1 MRHALPG
8 TSRWRLIPL
17 IAALVGILVGG
28 AGAVA
33 ATNAAAATGVA
44 ERPATR
50 PVPRNAM
57 DAVAAMQPGWGPS
70 NTLDAIPNE
79 TAWGNPPISE
89 ALLDS
94 VRTRGFNSI
103 RIPVTWSNQQQ
114 ASAPYTIAPE
124 LLDRVEEVVDWAL
137 ADGFYVI
144 IDIHHDSWQWVKDL
158 AVDHDNVRARFDATW
173 QQIAERF
180 RDKSDKLVLE
190 NVNEAFFDGATD
202 AEQLQLMDELNRSFH
217 SIVRGSGGKNAN
229 RLLLMPTLGDAGT
242 PERMDSLLATMQSLD
257 DSRLIASVHFYG
269 FWPFSVNIAGF
280 TRFNEEVQR
289 DIDAVFTGMNDTFV
303 DRGIPVIIGE
313 IGLLGLDYT
322 KPGVVERGEM
332 LKYFEA
338 IGYAARANGLTL
350 NYWDSYIDRQTFEPH
365 DPDLFAQ
372 IQSSWTE
379 RSGTASLDMVFVPKS
394 GAIGDQTLTLNPNGT
409 TFQGLS
415 HNGTPLIQGTDYT
428 VSGDQLTVTAA
439 ALTRLVGNRDYGVN
453 ATIQANFSQGLPWK
467 IFVRT
472 NDTPVVSN
480 ATGTTDSFAI
490 PTQFNGDVLA
500 TMEAKYADGSYAGPA
515 NWTSYKEYWSSF
527 RPDYTDN
534 TTLLTSTFFNEVNDG
549 ARVTLTLHFWSGA
562 TVTYH
567 VTRSGTSVT
576 GTTA

>member
-1 MRHALPG
+1 MRHALTG

-17 IAALVGILVGG
+17 IAALIGILVGG

-33 ATNAAAATGVA
+33 ATNAHATA
-44 ERPATR
+44 DDAKRPATR
-50 PVPRNAM
+50 PVPKNAM
-57 DAVAAMQPGWGPS
+57 DAVAAMQPGWGPA

-94 VRTRGFNSI
+94 VRARGFNSI

-114 ASAPYTIAPE
+114 TSAPYTIAPA

-144 IDIHHDSWQWVKDL
+144 VDIHHDSWQWVTDL

-173 QQIAERF
+173 RQIAERF
-180 RDKSDKLVLE
+180 RDKSDRFVLE
-190 NVNEAFFDGATD
+190 NVNEVVFEGATE

-217 SIVRGSGGKNAN
+217 SIVRGSGGNNAN
-229 RLLLMPTLGDAGT
+229 RLLLMPTLGDDAERQ
-242 PERMDSLLATMQSLD
+242 ERMDSLLATMQSLN
-257 DSRLIASVHFYG
+257 DSRLIASVHYYG
-269 FWPFSVNIAGF
+269 FWPFSVNIAGY
-280 TRFNEEVQR
+280 TRFNEEAQR
-289 DIDAVFTGMNDTFV
+289 DIDDRFSRMKSTFV
-303 DRGIPVIIGE
+303 DRGIPVIVGE
-313 IGLLGLDYT
+313 VGLLGGDS
-322 KPGVVERGEM
+322 VEQGEQ

-338 IGYAARANGLTL
+338 IGHAARTYGVTL
-350 NYWDSYIDRQTFEPH
+350 NYWDYFINRQTLEPH

-372 IQSSWTE
+372 IVSSWTE
-379 RSGTASLDMVFVPKS
+379 RSGTASSDMVFVSKTDPITDK
-394 GAIGDQTLTLNPNGT
+394 TLTLNPNGT

-415 HNGTPLIQGTDYT
+415 HNGTPLTEGTDYT
-428 VSGDQLTVTAA
+428 VSGNQLTLKAA

-467 IFVRT
+467 IFIRT
-472 NDTPVVSN
+472 NDWPWVRD

-500 TMEAKYADGSYAGPA
+500 TMEAKYADGSNAGPA
-515 NWTSYKEYWSSF
+515 DWTSYKDYWNSF
-527 RPDYTDN
+527 RPDYTNN

-549 ARVTLTLHFWSGA
+549 AQVTLTLHYWSGA
-562 TVTYH
+562 TVTYY
-567 VTRSGTSVT
+567 VTKSGTSVT

>member
-1 MRHALPG
+1 M
-8 TSRWRLIPL
+8 
-17 IAALVGILVGG
+17 
-28 AGAVA
+28 A
-33 ATNAAAATGVA
+33 ATNVDAATGVA

-50 PVPRNAM
+50 PVPKNAI

-70 NTLDAIPNE
+70 NTLDAIPDE

-94 VRTRGFNSI
+94 VRARGFNSI

-114 ASAPYTIAPE
+114 ASAPYTIAPA

-144 IDIHHDSWQWVKDL
+144 VDIHHDSWQWVKDL

-173 QQIAERF
+173 EQIAERF
-180 RDKSDKLVLE
+180 RGKSDKLVLE

-202 AEQLQLMDELNRSFH
+202 AEQLDLMDELNRSFH
-217 SIVRGSGGKNAN
+217 NIVRGSGGNNAS
-229 RLLLMPTLGDAGT
+229 RYLLMPTLGDAGT
-242 PERMDSLLATMQSLD
+242 PERMDSLLATMQSLN

-280 TRFNEEVQR
+280 TRFNDEVQQ
-289 DIDAVFTGMNDTFV
+289 DIDTLFTGLNNTFV
-303 DRGIPVIIGE
+303 DRGIPVIVGE
-313 IGLLGLDYT
+313 TGLLGLDYT

-332 LKYFEA
+332 LKFFEA
-338 IGYAARANGLTL
+338 VGYAARVNGLTL
-350 NYWDSYIDRQTFEPH
+350 NYWDSYINRQTFEPH

-379 RSGTASLDMVFVPKS
+379 RSGTASSDMVFVSRTDP
-394 GAIGDQTLTLNPNGT
+394 ITDQTLTLNLNGT

-415 HNGTPLIQGTDYT
+415 HNGSPLAEGTDYT
-428 VSGDQLTVTAA
+428 LSGNQLTLTAA

-467 IFVRT
+467 IFIRSS
-472 NDTPVVSN
+472 DTPVLSN

-490 PTQFNGDVLA
+490 PTQSRGDVLA
-500 TMEAKYADGSYAGPA
+500 TMEAVYDDGSYAGPA

-527 RPDYTDN
+527 RPDHSNN

-549 ARVTLTLHFWSGA
+549 ARVTLTFHYWSGA

-567 VTRSGTSVT
+567 VTKSGTSVT
-576 GTTA
+576 GTTT